1 MFVTFSKDKVMNFK
15 KYLYAFAAVLMTV
28 IAPSCVK
35 DGYGEPMIS
44 TDKSTYEIPLEG
56 GEVKVMLTST
66 RSWIARVFP
75 ATSLDDIEGIV
86 VEPASGKASSEP
98 IEVTIKATANA
109 SYPRAALI
117 SFETSVVSAA
127 VTVNQDGPVARPAAE
142 LTVAEFLKKEVDAS
156 IYYKLTGTIKNLKN
170 TEYGNFDLV
179 DETGSVY
186 VYGLTTEKQAS
197 NDKSFSQ
204 LGLKEGDVLTLEGT
218 RAAYN
223 GSPQVGGPAY
233 YISHEAG
240 DAPAAPGPKA
250 MTIAAAVAQTD
261 SVLVSGTV
269 MALCARGFIL
279 QDESGVAFIYDT
291 NYSQTYS
298 VGDQVKVG
306 GKPGAYNYANQITP
320 NAKYYEK
327 TGSIE
332 VTYPGPVVLDAAKVA
347 EMKEGAGADKNVGMY
362 DPFYVTVEGI
372 VRASGNYF
380 NLDIDGVDASAS
392 QGSFYQLTDAQKEEL
407 TALKDKSVVLTGYF
421 QSISQSG
428 GVPKFFN
435 VIYLT
440 ITEKA
445 SAGGEEPEPETPS
458 ISFTE
463 TASVA
468 ADATTYSLEVT
479 ANVAWTATPSEGVT
493 LEPSAGEGNATVV
506 LTFAANETLE
516 AVTRTVTFT
525 AGELTKT
532 FTLTQ
537 EAAAAPAEPEFE
549 AGKYWI
555 VANNLVAKPV
565 TSSFGYLNVEDAWKS
580 ASSVASTQANAFT
593 FTSVEGGYTI
603 QDEAGKYYYGTV
615 FNNAWSKNFNVS
627 ATLPAEGAIWKIVKN
642 DDDTYTITNTTQPSY
657 LQYSVS
663 YNSFGHYTTAQ
674 SNAVLPTLVKVEN
687 AVPAVTLEASL
698 TFEAEGG
705 SQTITLPEGVSA
717 TTSCDNAAFT
727 ATASANV
734 VTVSAAATTEAQSGV
749 LTLVLNYNGFAITKT
764 VDLTQKAAPVAGEE
778 VLLDEDF
785 SSLKTWSTSAVTSL
799 KVNNLTYNTAGG
811 AMYGQKGCIK
821 FGKSTAAANTGVK
834 LPALSSLT
842 TAKTVTL
849 TFKAV
854 SSDSGYT
861 MNVAASAG
869 ATVGTLSPKAITKY
883 AGGAINSGADTATKL
898 AEAFAASTAEFSVTI
913 QNVTAQT
920 VITITAS
927 DSAKRWYLDDVK
939 IVAQ

>member
-327 TGSIE
+327 TGSVE
-332 VTYPGPVVLDAAKVA
+332 VTYPDPVVLNAAKVA
-347 EMKEGAGADKNVGMY
+347 EMKDGAGADKNVGVY
-362 DPFYVTVEGI
+362 DPFYITVEGT
-372 VRASGNYF
+372 VRVSGNYF
-380 NLDIDGVDASAS
+380 NLDIDGVETSTA

-407 TALKDKSVVLTGYF
+407 TALKDKAVVLTGYF

-440 ITEKA
+440 VEEKEA
-445 SAGGEEPEPETPS
+445 EGGEEPSEKAARNLAFSSATATATLGQDFTAPTLSGVTDGVEYSSSNTAVATVDDETGAVTIVAAGQTTITAAAEETETLQAGTASYTLTVSAEEVTPS
-458 ISFTE
+458 EPILADGKYWIVGTKGGV
-463 TASVA
+463 TKVMTPLA
-468 ADATTYSLEVT
+468 ADKAHGYPASEALVNNTSYLENAFTFTAVAGGYTIQDQQGRYYFNESNYKTFNAGTDGTLAACVWTIAKGEDNTYTIVNNETGKQVLYADGTYTSFGVYGANDANSAVAITLMDASGATARPVLNIANSSAAVDAETTTHTIELES
-479 ANVAWTATPSEGVT
+479 NLAWTATATEGVT
-493 LEPSAGEGNATVV
+493 LSPASGNGNASVV
-506 LTFAANETLE
+506 MTFAANTGE
-516 AVTRTVTFT
+516 AALTYTVTFT
-525 AGELTKT
+525 AGDLTKT
-532 FTLTQ
+532 FTLTHK
-537 EAAAAPAEPEFE
+537 APAN
-549 AGKYWI
+549 GGQSTD
-555 VANNLVAKPV
+555 PV
-565 TSSFGYLNVEDAWKS
+565 TLSIKIEDLVKENNYTVSAGQTVTNYKNLSLDSVISMVAGGSATNEGSFWDSGKQWRIYQTGGGKVTVS
-580 ASSVASTQANAFT
+580 AID
-593 FTSVEGGYTI
+593 GYTI
-603 QDEAGKYYYGTV
+603 QSVKFTYTVSKTGILKTTSGNLESGTV
-615 FNNAWSKNFNVS
+615 DTVNSSSVTYTVGNTGS
-627 ATLPAEGAIWKIVKN
+627 ATNGQVR
-642 DDDTYTITNTTQPSY
+642 ITD
-657 LQYSVS
+657 
-663 YNSFGHYTTAQ
+663 
-674 SNAVLPTLVKVEN
+674 VE
-687 AVPAVTLEASL
+687 VVY
-698 TFEAEGG
+698 
-705 SQTITLPEGVSA
+705 Q
-717 TTSCDNAAFT
+717 
-727 ATASANV
+727 AN
-734 VTVSAAATTEAQSGV
+734 
-749 LTLVLNYNGFAITKT
+749 
-764 VDLTQKAAPVAGEE
+764 
-778 VLLDEDF
+778 
-785 SSLKTWSTSAVTSL
+785 
-799 KVNNLTYNTAGG
+799 
-811 AMYGQKGCIK
+811 
-821 FGKSTAAANTGVK
+821 
-834 LPALSSLT
+834 
-842 TAKTVTL
+842 
-849 TFKAV
+849 
-854 SSDSGYT
+854 
-861 MNVAASAG
+861 
-869 ATVGTLSPKAITKY
+869 
-883 AGGAINSGADTATKL
+883 
-898 AEAFAASTAEFSVTI
+898 
-913 QNVTAQT
+913 
-920 VITITAS
+920 
-927 DSAKRWYLDDVK
+927 
-939 IVAQ
+939 